1 MMDKDTTISAL
12 RQKSAPKISG
22 TPAQVLKA
30 LKDTDQPGPPMTL
43 SDEKDPPI
51 PSRSWGFHLLVDCSH
66 MNEKIDSADAV
77 EEFFD
82 ALIKKLKMKKL
93 TDFFYKKVDDETGRG
108 LSAFQMITTSHI
120 SMHFDDAKRSGYLD
134 IFSCKNFDPKPVVEM
149 IKEYFKPTNIA
160 TQFIYRDAGLEK
172 GKK

>member
-1 MMDKDTTISAL
+1 
-12 RQKSAPKISG
+12 
-22 TPAQVLKA
+22 
-30 LKDTDQPGPPMTL
+30 
-43 SDEKDPPI
+43 
-51 PSRSWGFHLLVDCSH
+51 
-66 MNEKIDSADAV
+66 
-77 EEFFD
+77 
-82 ALIKKLKMKKL
+82 
-93 TDFFYKKVDDETGRG
+93 
-108 LSAFQMITTSHI
+108 MITTSHI